1 MMGFK
6 ASSLIL
12 ASVAV
17 VAMTSGC
24 GSSSNSSGGASSS
37 GTSSAASSSSGTPS
51 SGSAGG
57 TAGGAPANIAT
68 LQSYVGAK
76 GKANKAPITIGYV
89 NLQGGEPSA
98 PEAYQ
103 AAQAATAALNNDLG
117 GIQGHQVKLEA
128 CHIVSS
134 EEQGQECGQQLVND
148 PTVKLV
154 ITGAVQ
160 IGADALHHTIGG
172 RLPTISGVP
181 LNVSDVT
188 SPNAFALNA
197 GLFGSTPGEV
207 TYAVKTLHAKKV
219 AVIGATDDPAAVRA
233 VSTTIAALKAAGVQ
247 ATRAGFPQT
256 ATDVV
261 APLEAANVASADAI
275 IAIVITPPTVIA
287 TAKAL
292 VQLGVK
298 APVLGIGSVLTP
310 QVQSGLGDFP
320 KWTYNFVS
328 LNPAVPDADGQIAAY
343 AGVMK
348 KYQPSAPLAGD
359 STFTF
364 GAFMTT
370 AKILNS
376 MKGALTTANIAA
388 AFKAFTGPG
397 YLDPPNYKF
406 GSIPIGPGLGSLE
419 SRFYTYSG
427 SNHWSDATAGKWI
440 GPS

>member
-1 MMGFK
+1 M
-6 ASSLIL
+6 
-12 ASVAV
+12 
-17 VAMTSGC
+17 
-24 GSSSNSSGGASSS
+24 
-37 GTSSAASSSSGTPS
+37 
-51 SGSAGG
+51 
-57 TAGGAPANIAT
+57 
-68 LQSYVGAK
+68 GAK
-76 GKANKAPITIGYV
+76 GKATKAPITIGYV
-89 NLQGGEPSA
+89 NLQGGAPSA

-103 AAQAATAALNNDLG
+103 AAQAATSALNNDLG

-148 PTVKLV
+148 PNVKLL

-160 IGADALHHTIGG
+160 IGADALHHTIAGKI
-172 RLPTISGVP
+172 PTISGVP
-181 LNVSDVT
+181 LNVSDVA

-261 APLEAANVASADAI
+261 APLEAANVAGADAI

-310 QVQSGLGDFP
+310 QVQNGLGDFP

-328 LNPAVPDADGQIAAY
+328 LNPAVPDSDGQVAAY
-343 AGVMK
+343 AGAMK
-348 KYQPSAPLAGD
+348 AYQPSAPLAGD

-370 AKILNS
+370 AKILNG
-376 MKGALTTANIAA
+376 MKGDLTTSNISA

-419 SRFYTYSG
+419 SRFYTYNG
-427 SNHWSDATAGKWI
+427 ANKWSDATAGKWI

>member
-1 MMGFK
+1 MTGFR
-6 ASSLIL
+6 ASSII
-12 ASVAV
+12 VTGAV
-17 VAMTSGC
+17 LVAMTAGC
-24 GSSSNSSGGASSS
+24 GSSSTSSGTSSKTSSSSGASSS
-37 GTSSAASSSSGTPS
+37 GATGAAAQSPT
-51 SGSAGG
+51 
-57 TAGGAPANIAT
+57 NIAT
-68 LQSYVGAK
+68 LQTYVGAR
-76 GKANKAPITIGYV
+76 GKATGTPITIGYV
-89 NLQGGEPSA
+89 NLQGGAPSA

-103 AAQAATAALNNDLG
+103 AAQAATAALNNNLG
-117 GIQGHQVKLEA
+117 GIQGHQVKLDA

-134 EEQGQECGQQLVND
+134 EEQGQECGQQMVNNPD
-148 PTVKLV
+148 VKFV

-172 RLPTISGVP
+172 KLATISGVP
-181 LNVSDVT
+181 LNFSDVS

-233 VSTTIAALKAAGVQ
+233 VTTTIAALKAAGVQ
-247 ATRAGFPQT
+247 ATRAGFSQS

-310 QVQSGLGDFP
+310 AVQSGLGDFP

-328 LNPAVPDADGQIAAY
+328 LNPAVPDPDGQIAAY
-343 AGVMK
+343 SGVMK
-348 KYQPSAPLAGD
+348 AYEPSAPLAGD
-359 STFTF
+359 ATFTF

-370 AKILNS
+370 AKILNA

-406 GSIPIGPGLGSLE
+406 GSIPVGPGLGSLE
-419 SRFYTYSG
+419 SRFYTYRG
-427 SNHWSDATAGKWI
+427 ANQWSDATGGKWI

>member
-1 MMGFK
+1 MTGIR
-6 ASSLIL
+6 ASSLIVTGAVL
-12 ASVAV
+12 VAIT
-17 VAMTSGC
+17 AGC
-24 GSSSNSSGGASSS
+24 GSSSTSSA
-37 GTSSAASSSSGTPS
+37 GTSSTTSSSSGSSS
-51 SGSAGG
+51 SGS
-57 TAGGAPANIAT
+57 TAAAAQSPANIGT
-68 LQSYVGAK
+68 LQTYVGAK
-76 GKANKAPITIGYV
+76 GKATGAPITIGYV
-89 NLQGGEPSA
+89 NLQGGAPSA

-103 AAQAATAALNNDLG
+103 AAQAATAALNDNLG
-117 GIQGHQVKLEA
+117 GIQGHQVKLDA

-134 EEQGQECGQQLVND
+134 EEQGQECGQQMVND
-148 PTVKLV
+148 PNVKLV

-172 RLPTISGVP
+172 KLPTISGVP
-181 LNVSDVT
+181 LNFSDVS

-233 VSTTIAALKAAGVQ
+233 VTTTIAALKAAGVQ
-247 ATRAGFPQT
+247 ATRAGFSQN

-310 QVQSGLGDFP
+310 AVQSGLGDFP

-328 LNPAVPDADGQIAAY
+328 LNPAVPDPDGQVAAY

-348 KYQPSAPLAGD
+348 AYQPSAPLAGD

-370 AKILNS
+370 AKILNGI
-376 MKGALTTANIAA
+376 KGALTTADIAA

-397 YLDPPNYKF
+397 YLNPPNYKF
-406 GSIPIGPGLGSLE
+406 GSIPVGPGLGTLQ
-419 SRFYTYSG
+419 SRFYTYHG
-427 SNHWSDATAGKWI
+427 DNQWSDATGGKWI